1 MQNDLP
7 IENLSQEALAD
18 RVEKLHL
25 EYIKACQDNF
35 LLFVKEMWPDFI
47 FRKTS
52 NPEEY
57 GHHQIIANEFHKIAY
72 GKLNRLIINM
82 PPRHT
87 KSEFASYLFPAWLIG
102 RNPKLKIMQVTHN
115 AELAQRFGRK
125 FRNLVDSNEYKAIF
139 EVIRKT
145 I

>member
-7 IENLSQEALAD
+7 IENLSQEQLAD
-18 RVEKLHL
+18 RVEQLSLK
-25 EYIKACQDNF
+25 YIQACQDNF

-47 FRKTS
+47 FRKT
-52 NPEEY
+52 NIKEDF
-57 GHHQIIANEFHKIAY
+57 GHHQIIASEFHKIAY

-102 RNPKLKIMQVTHN
+102 RNPKLKIIASN
-115 AELAQRFGRK
+115 SQRRTCT
-125 FRNLVDSNEYKAIF
+125 
-139 EVIRKT
+139 T
-145 I
+145 IWS